1 MSKKKGS
8 TATTEPPLVGERD
21 MVQITSA
28 AFSKLSTEAQQII
41 RQSTVARP
49 ALANYGQLREAL
61 AKGKYRWSTLRLPDE
76 TPLPR
81 YSLGG
86 KSDGLLE
93 AAKAPRVDVS
103 KVVAA
108 APPANPLL
116 LEHLISLKILPP
128 EAAPSGPVAL
138 PFLTPLSPGVLLP
151 QPPPLAG
158 ATRSQMVDWRNRWG
172 IPWITHVR
180 DQDGCEA
187 CWAFAATALVE
198 SMVRIGHHLWCVR
211 SEGDVHDGIGAVCA
225 SLGNSAAALDW
236 IKTHGI
242 ADPDCYPWS
251 TDNPPYV
258 PTPDRPGR
266 TTKIEPYTWPG
277 GTDNQKNWPDN
288 GGRPGTWFEVL
299 SDSFGSSQGITDK
312 TSR

>member
-8 TATTEPPLVGERD
+8 TATTEPPLVEQRD

-28 AFSKLSTEAQQII
+28 AFSKLSPEAQQII

-86 KSDGLLE
+86 KRDGLLE

-116 LEHLISLKILPP
+116 LDHLISLKILPP
-128 EAAPSGPVAL
+128 EAAPSGPNR
-138 PFLTPLSPGVLLP
+138 TCSSWPGVATMIATTSATFVTTVT
-151 QPPPLAG
+151 AG
-158 ATRSQMVDWRNRWG
+158 TTSA
-172 IPWITHVR
+172 IP
-180 DQDGCEA
+180 A
-187 CWAFAATALVE
+187 AAATK
-198 SMVRIGHHLWCVR
+198 RRGFTR
-211 SEGDVHDGIGAVCA
+211 
-225 SLGNSAAALDW
+225 
-236 IKTHGI
+236 
-242 ADPDCYPWS
+242 
-251 TDNPPYV
+251 
-258 PTPDRPGR
+258 RP
-266 TTKIEPYTWPG
+266 EPC
-277 GTDNQKNWPDN
+277 
-288 GGRPGTWFEVL
+288 
-299 SDSFGSSQGITDK
+299 
-312 TSR
+312 